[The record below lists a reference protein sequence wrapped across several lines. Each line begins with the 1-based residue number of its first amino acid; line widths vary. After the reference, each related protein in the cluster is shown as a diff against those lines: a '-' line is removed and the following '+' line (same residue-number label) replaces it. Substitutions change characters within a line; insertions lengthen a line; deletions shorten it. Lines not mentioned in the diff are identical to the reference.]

1 MPKSQS
7 TKSTNISKT
16 TKVSKSA
23 SEKPKV
29 AKTTKYKFTTTAK
42 TSIIERFTS
51 KSSNANIATQLH
63 RLNALHVLVSVI
75 GVVCTLSIMSKL
87 GQQIS
92 TGLVV
97 TNELAAEGQSRLS
110 PAVHYLY
117 EIDIRYALVAVLMIS
132 LILPLRNVLRPRQYL
147 NDLDLKKNTLRWIDK
162 AIVSGAMMGVL
173 ANFCGVQDFMT
184 LKLVGAFMVI
194 TAMLGWLSERQNSSI
209 SRDWSAYGISIFTG
223 MVPWLI
229 VLSYSIGT
237 IVWGSNNQSWFVY
250 ALFASVFAAGIAY
263 ALNGFNYIRK
273 YKSWSDYK
281 IVERNYVVID
291 ILNRVAFATIL
302 IVGLHK

>member
-1 MPKSQS
+1 
-7 TKSTNISKT
+7 
-16 TKVSKSA
+16 
-23 SEKPKV
+23 
-29 AKTTKYKFTTTAK
+29 
-42 TSIIERFTS
+42 
-51 KSSNANIATQLH
+51 
-63 RLNALHVLVSVI
+63 
-75 GVVCTLSIMSKL
+75 MSKL

-281 IVERNYVVID
+281 IVESNYVVID